1 VVPAADLRHVAAFP
15 RFQAGAGH
23 DELRIPLRIFD
34 VGIRYL
40 RTGDRR
46 VLLDLLS
53 EERQILGEALGLESP
68 AE

>member
-1 VVPAADLRHVAAFP
+1 MLNTEALCAWRDIWFE
-15 RFQAGAGH
+15 AGGVY

-40 RTGDRR
+40 QTEDRR

-53 EERQILGEALGLESP
+53 EERQIL
-68 AE
+68 AEVFGFDQPTE